1 MKRRRRFVLDDALA
15 SRTCDCPIA
24 VVGLVDPWLILRLLA
39 MKVLELNLPELTV
52 AKLQEAAE
60 RLSVSPE
67 DLAIL
72 SLEEKLAQ
80 LDAEFKDATDYVLNK
95 NAELYKRLA

>member
-1 MKRRRRFVLDDALA
+1 MK
-15 SRTCDCPIA
+15 T
-24 VVGLVDPWLILRLLA
+24 
-39 MKVLELNLPELTV
+39 LELNLPEPTA
-52 AKLQEAAE
+52 AKLEEAAE

-67 DLAIL
+67 ELLIL

-80 LDAEFKDATDYVLNK
+80 LDAQFQRASEYVLNK

>member
-1 MKRRRRFVLDDALA
+1 
-15 SRTCDCPIA
+15 
-24 VVGLVDPWLILRLLA
+24 
-39 MKVLELNLPELTV
+39 MKVLELNLTEPTV
-52 AKLQEAAE
+52 AKLEEAAE

-67 DLAIL
+67 ELAIL

-80 LDAEFKDATDYVLNK
+80 LDAEFEDAADYVLNK

>member
-1 MKRRRRFVLDDALA
+1 
-15 SRTCDCPIA
+15 
-24 VVGLVDPWLILRLLA
+24 
-39 MKVLELNLPELTV
+39 MKVLELNLPEPTV
-52 AKLQEAAE
+52 TKLREAAA
-60 RLSVSPE
+60 RLSLSPE

-80 LDAEFKDATDYVLNK
+80 LDDQFKHASDYVLNK

>member
-1 MKRRRRFVLDDALA
+1 
-15 SRTCDCPIA
+15 
-24 VVGLVDPWLILRLLA
+24 
-39 MKVLELNLPELTV
+39 MKVLELKLPEPTV
-52 AKLQEAAE
+52 AKLEEAAG

-80 LDAEFKDATDYVLNK
+80 LDVQFRDATDYVLNK
-95 NAELYKRLA
+95 NSELYKRLA